1 MASVKGSCTLFL
13 FLQLKIDTYLFIL
26 KNPPTF
32 KHIVYQIRLDSVK
45 AQSSAQKSFF
55 YWNKTKLPA
64 GCHTG
69 GNTTFLKPLL
79 FFSQIY
85 IYQCIYIMNVWFF
98 FFFLFQFLKCHY
110 SLPSTSGTLCLWE
123 WQLLTLYISFI
134 IDIMLK

>member
-13 FLQLKIDTYLFIL
+13 FLQLKIDTYFFML

-69 GNTTFLKPLL
+69 GNTTFLKLLL

-85 IYQCIYIMNVWFF
+85 IYQCIYIMNVCFCFF
-98 FFFLFQFLKCHY
+98 FFFFSFWSAIIPCRLHQAHSAFESDSSWHC
-110 SLPSTSGTLCLWE
+110 TLVS
-123 WQLLTLYISFI
+123 LLT
-134 IDIMLK
+134 